1 MIVNFLVIVG
11 LYLVRCRLPRSGL
24 VKGIFSVVPLL
35 RGMLGGGIMDQSDI
49 SGGDIDPFPVF
60 FSYGI
65 VFLMGVLL
73 GVFIG
78 IIAVIWGD

>member
-1 MIVNFLVIVG
+1 
-11 LYLVRCRLPRSGL
+11 
-24 VKGIFSVVPLL
+24 
-35 RGMLGGGIMDQSDI
+35 MLGGGIMDQSDI